1 MAVSQRG
8 SFPLKAFTLPVYK
21 IYSCIF
27 FFTPIVA
34 CSSTDTSGSGTSCV
48 VVAASFQVYTDDSD
62 NSALQAEFE
71 ETIEESINEGDVEY
85 TNPAIVSV
93 TVVDEPG
100 SNSGNSANKGQIN
113 QGGGSANTTPVII
126 GATVGAVLILGA
138 VALYRRRRT
147 GSTDETAFS
156 QPTTASPV

>member
-1 MAVSQRG
+1 M
-8 SFPLKAFTLPVYK
+8 
-21 IYSCIF
+21 
-27 FFTPIVA
+27 A

-48 VVAASFQVYTDDSD
+48 VVAAAFQVYTDDSD
-62 NSALQAEFE
+62 NSDLQADFKE
-71 ETIEESINEGDVEY
+71 EIEGSITRGDVEY

-100 SNSGNSANKGQIN
+100 ANSGNESNKGQIN

-138 VALYRRRRT
+138 VALYRRRQT

-156 QPTTASPV
+156 QPTTATPV